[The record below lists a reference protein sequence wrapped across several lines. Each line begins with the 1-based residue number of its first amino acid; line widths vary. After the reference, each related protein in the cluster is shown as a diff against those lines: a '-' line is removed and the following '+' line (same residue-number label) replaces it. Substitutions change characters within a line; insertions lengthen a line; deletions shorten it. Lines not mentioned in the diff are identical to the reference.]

1 MRGLSAVLAGLMLMA
16 FSAGASTP
24 PIDYENVGMVG
35 VQRVKG
41 RWVRYIV
48 LREDSACIT
57 VQIFKAAN
65 MEGLVRQKEICS
77 LGKKH
82 FHSDF
87 AFVDVWRVNFES
99 DRLSL
104 EIEFIR
110 LRGSGHEVRPCSIE
124 IGKRSI
130 GDLECSLEYGS
141 VYY

>member
-41 RWVRYIV
+41 QWVR
-48 LREDSACIT
+48 
-57 VQIFKAAN
+57 
-65 MEGLVRQKEICS
+65 LVRQKEICS

-82 FHSDF
+82 FQSDF
-87 AFVDVWRVNFES
+87 AFVDVWRVDFEP

-104 EIEFIR
+104 EIEFFR
-110 LRGSGHEVRPCSIE
+110 LRGSGHEVRECSIE
-124 IGKRSI
+124 IGNGFI
-130 GDLECSLEYGS
+130 GDLQCSLEYGS
-141 VYY
+141 EYY